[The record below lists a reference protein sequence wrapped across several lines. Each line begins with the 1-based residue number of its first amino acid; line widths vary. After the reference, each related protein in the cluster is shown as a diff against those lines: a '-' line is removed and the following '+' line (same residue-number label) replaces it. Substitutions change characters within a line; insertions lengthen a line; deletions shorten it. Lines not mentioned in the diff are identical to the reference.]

1 MVGIVTISS
10 CLLSC
15 STTVEYV
22 KVQHPA
28 MPVEPEWIKFSK
40 QPIIEKIADTF
51 IVSDQFVEKA
61 AQQQDY
67 VQRVRKW
74 KSINSVP

>member
-1 MVGIVTISS
+1 LAGILLISS
-10 CLLSC
+10 FISC
-15 STTVEYV
+15 TTTVEYV

-40 QPIIEKIADTF
+40 QPIIEKIGDTF

-61 AQQQDY
+61 AQYQDY
-67 VQRVRKW
+67 TQRVRKW
-74 KSINSVP
+74 KITNSVP